1 MRNYASLY
9 SSLLADLGFEG
20 CPDSHIFT
28 DMDGRTAA
36 RVQLANSFYK
46 KLCPLGNSSTADIA
60 ALEKFRAINEAV
72 SDNFEFIASN
82 EAESCFYDYFRHH
95 LNVCLNPHESI
106 ESFDLDSIRKYMN
119 VGPGAA
125 QKADAST
132 MVTKLFNG
140 EMSVANPDLIPYYRA
155 ALVETGLWCDAE
167 RRRFERFGFTKVRG
181 NKLFFAPKN
190 AEISRVCGTEANLN
204 ILIQKAIGEFLEFRL
219 AWYFGIN
226 LSTQPGYNQ
235 ELARKGSID
244 GSIGTI
250 DLVSASDCI
259 GVSFLQKV
267 LEPSFVKSMIFASRS
282 EGSILPDGEFM
293 KLKMVSTMGNGF
305 TFPLQTIIFASAVR
319 ACYQLMGLPSDCPK
333 TQFGVF
339 GDDICVNRQV
349 YEFVSRMLSKLG
361 FTVNVRKSFNS
372 GPFRES
378 CGHDY
383 TSGYNTRGVYV
394 RSLESPQQIYST
406 INRLTRWSAFH
417 GIQLTST
424 LRLLISWV
432 RDIRIPLSESDDA
445 GICVPFKLTRPK
457 LDNSYWFKYRA
468 YVKRRTAIK
477 CGEPD
482 DEEPSSKPFN
492 PEGVAVGYLSGH
504 YRRRD
509 IVLNEPN
516 DSAWK
521 HDWSASASLRDRVGV
536 RSRYQIVTR
545 SLPYWDYRPTSK
557 LADSSSGEDNRRIDL
572 TIYSQSAWESTL
584 VALLDTVE

>member
-9 SSLLADLGFEG
+9 SSLLADLGFSS
-20 CPDSHIFT
+20 CPDTHIFT
-28 DMDGRTAA
+28 DMDVRAA
-36 RVQLANSFYK
+36 SRVQLANSFYK
-46 KLCPLGNSSTADIA
+46 KLRPLGHSNTADVA
-60 ALEKFRAINEAV
+60 ALEKFKAINLAV
-72 SDNFEFIASN
+72 CDNFEFVASN

-106 ESFDLDSIRKYMN
+106 ESFDLDSIRKYMS

-125 QKADAST
+125 QKADSRT
-132 MVTKLFNG
+132 MVTKLFDG
-140 EMSVANPDLIPYYRA
+140 EMTVANYDLIPYYRA

-167 RRRFERFGFTKVRG
+167 RRRHERFGFTKVRG

-204 ILIQKAIGEFLEFRL
+204 MLIQKAVGEFLEFRL

-226 LSTQPGYNQ
+226 LSTQPTNNQ

-259 GVSFLQKV
+259 GASFLSKC

-282 EGSILPDGEFM
+282 EGSILPDGTFM

-305 TFPLQTIIFASAVR
+305 TFPLQTIIFASVVR
-319 ACYQLMGLPSDCPK
+319 ACYQLMELPSDCPR

-339 GDDICVNRQV
+339 GDDICVRCEA
-349 YEFVSRMLSKLG
+349 YEFVCRMLAKLG

-378 CGHDY
+378 CGSDY
-383 TSGYNTRGVYV
+383 VAGSDTRGVYV
-394 RSLESPQQIYST
+394 TSLETPQHVYST
-406 INRLTRWSAFH
+406 INRLARWSSLH
-417 GIQLTST
+417 GIPLPATFK
-424 LRLLISWV
+424 LLMSWA
-432 RDIRIPLSESDDA
+432 RDIRVPFSESDDA
-445 GICVPFKLTRPK
+445 GICVPFKLTIPK
-457 LDNSYWFKYRA
+457 LNSSYWFKYRA
-468 YVKRRTAIK
+468 YVKRKNAYP

-482 DEEPSSKPFN
+482 EPDPSKAPFN

-509 IVLNEPN
+509 VALTEPD

-521 HDWSASASLRDRVGV
+521 HDWSASASIRDRAGV
-536 RSRYQIVTR
+536 RARYQIV
-545 SLPYWDYRPTSK
+545 SKCIPYWDYWPATK
-557 LADSSSGEDNRRIDL
+557 LAADPGQEYTRRIDL
-572 TIYSQSAWESTL
+572 TIYNQGAWESTM